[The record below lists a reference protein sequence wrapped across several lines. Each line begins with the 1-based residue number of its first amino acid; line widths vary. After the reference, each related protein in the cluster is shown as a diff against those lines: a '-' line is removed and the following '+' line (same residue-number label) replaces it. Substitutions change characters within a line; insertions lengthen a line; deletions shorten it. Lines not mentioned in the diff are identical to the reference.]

1 MSLFALDSDTI
12 SLLREGNTV
21 VSARIAGQSASNVSV
36 PVIVIEEVLSGWYT
50 LIRQAKTPRQMAFGY
65 DQLANAVT
73 LLSGIQIL
81 RFTESAIHRYQQLS
95 KAKLNVRGDDLRIA
109 AIALEHNAT
118 VVTRNIRDFTVVPGL
133 RVEDWSKP

>member
-12 SLLREGNTV
+12 SLLREGNTA
-21 VSARIAGQSASNVSV
+21 VSARVAIQPANSISV

-50 LIRQAKTPRQMAFGY
+50 LIRKAKTPRQVAFGY
-65 DQLANAVT
+65 DELASAVT

-81 RFTESAIHRYQQLS
+81 RFTEPAILRYQHLS

-118 VVTRNIRDFTVVPGL
+118 VVSRNIRDFNVVPGL
-133 RVEDWSKP
+133 TVEDWSKP